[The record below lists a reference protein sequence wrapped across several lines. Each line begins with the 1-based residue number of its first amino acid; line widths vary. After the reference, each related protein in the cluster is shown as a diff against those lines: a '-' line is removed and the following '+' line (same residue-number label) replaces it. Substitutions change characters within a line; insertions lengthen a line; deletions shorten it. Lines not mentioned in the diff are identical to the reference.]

1 MAGHLSLPGH
11 RARLN
16 RYRAPRRAAAP
27 QACPAGRRKDAV
39 NAIGQLAPPVLDVR
53 NLSITYGPLRAVRG
67 VSFSIAPGEALGL
80 IGESGSGK
88 SSVAYAVMR
97 HIKGQATGTV
107 RVDGQDIMT
116 LSEPALARMR
126 GRTAAMVYQDP
137 MSALNP
143 AIKVGEQI
151 AEAIRLHRA
160 ADRSTAWTRA
170 VALLE
175 RVHLPHPSEIAH
187 RYPHQLSGGQ
197 QQRVVIAMALAC
209 QPRLLI
215 MDEPTTGLDVTTEAV
230 ILELVNELRRETGV
244 AVLFISHNMGV
255 VAQVCDRVGVLYAG
269 QLIEEGTTQ
278 QVLRT
283 PRHPY
288 TVALM
293 RAMPAI
299 GGPRRRLAA
308 IPGRLPDLRTPPVGC
323 VFSPRCAIAEATCH
337 DVMPELDAAGHAGST
352 HHSRCHFQNEIHQRL
367 PPEPLMEEE
376 AVTTAVK
383 GRPRLQMVDLC
394 RSFRGRSA
402 LPFLRGPAPVR
413 AVDHVT
419 LDIPAGRTLAVVGES
434 GSGKSTLARCVA
446 GLIVPEAGD
455 IRLEEAVL
463 ERLVQRRPR
472 PAQQA
477 VQFVFQNPDAALN
490 PHRTV
495 AEIVGRPMQL
505 YGGLA
510 GRALRRRVIEQLES
524 VKLGER
530 YLDLYPRE
538 MSGGEK
544 QRVSIARAFAGHPR
558 LVICDEPT
566 SALDISVQAAIL
578 NELLALQRRHGTSYL
593 FISHDLGVVRHVAHH
608 VAIMRQG
615 RIVESGSPAAVFG
628 APREAYTRA
637 LIAAIPTLEP
647 RPQPVSLPT

>member
-1 MAGHLSLPGH
+1 MTVMS
-11 RARLN
+11 
-16 RYRAPRRAAAP
+16 
-27 QACPAGRRKDAV
+27 K
-39 NAIGQLAPPVLDVR
+39 IEPPVLAVR
-53 NLSITYGPLRAVRG
+53 DLSISYGPLQAVRG
-67 VSFSIAPGEALGL
+67 VSFSIAPGEAMGL

-97 HIKGQATGTV
+97 YIKGQASGEV
-107 RVDGQDIMT
+107 HVAGQDVMA
-116 LSEPALARMR
+116 LSEQALGKLR

-151 AEAIRLHRA
+151 AEAIRLHGRIGKA
-160 ADRSTAWTRA
+160 LAWKRG

-175 RVHLPHPSEIAH
+175 RVHLPRPAEIAH

-209 QPRLLI
+209 DPQLLI

-230 ILELVNELRRETGV
+230 ILDLVNELRRETGV

-269 QLIEEGTTQ
+269 QLIEEGTTE
-278 QVLRT
+278 QVLRQ

-299 GGPRRRLAA
+299 DGPRRRLAA
-308 IPGRLPDLRTPPVGC
+308 IPGRLPDLRSPPPGC
-323 VFSPRCAIAEATCH
+323 IFTPRCAMATAECESR
-337 DVMPELDAAGHAGST
+337 MPDLANSSGGGHR
-352 HHSRCHFQNEIHQRL
+352 SRCHYRDEVALRL
-367 PPEPLMEEE
+367 PPEPLVAEVQLVE
-376 AVTTAVK
+376 ARQE
-383 GRPRLQMVDLC
+383 RPRLQIIAV
-394 RSFRGRSA
+394 SKQFRARPA
-402 LPFLRGPAPVR
+402 LPFMRGPAPVR
-413 AVDHVT
+413 AVDDVT
-419 LDIPAGRTLAVVGES
+419 LDIPPGRTLAVVGES

-446 GLIVPEAGD
+446 GLIVPEDGA
-455 IRLEEAVL
+455 IRLENEVL
-463 ERLVQRRPR
+463 DPLVQKRGRA
-472 PAQQA
+472 AQQA

-490 PHRTV
+490 PHWTV
-495 AEIVGRPMQL
+495 AEIVGRPMRL
-505 YGGLA
+505 YGGQ
-510 GRALRRRVIEQLES
+510 GEGKALRHRIIEQLEA

-544 QRVSIARAFAGHPR
+544 QRVSIARAFAGRPR

-578 NELLALQRRHGTSYL
+578 NELLALQRENGTSYL
-593 FISHDLGVVRHVAHH
+593 FISHDLGVVRHVAHE
-608 VAIMRQG
+608 VAIMRHG
-615 RIVESGSPAAVFG
+615 RIVESGPPAAVFG
-628 APREAYTRA
+628 DPREEYTRN
-637 LIAAIPTLEP
+637 LIAAIPTLERREAAP
-647 RPQPVSLPT
+647 ALLTA

>member
-1 MAGHLSLPGH
+1 MTVMSKIEP
-11 RARLN
+11 
-16 RYRAPRRAAAP
+16 
-27 QACPAGRRKDAV
+27 PALAV
-39 NAIGQLAPPVLDVR
+39 HD
-53 NLSITYGPLRAVRG
+53 LSINYGPLQAVRG
-67 VSFSIAPGEALGL
+67 VSFSIAPGEAMGL

-97 HIKGQATGTV
+97 YIKGQASGEV
-107 RVDGQDIMT
+107 QVAGQDIMA
-116 LSEPALARMR
+116 LSEQALGKLR

-151 AEAIRLHRA
+151 AEAIRLHSKLGKSA
-160 ADRSTAWTRA
+160 AWKRS

-175 RVHLPHPSEIAH
+175 RVHLPRPAEIAH

-209 QPRLLI
+209 DPQLLI

-230 ILELVNELRRETGV
+230 ILDLVNELRRETGV

-278 QVLRT
+278 QVLRQ

-299 GGPRRRLAA
+299 DGPRRRLAA
-308 IPGRLPDLRTPPVGC
+308 IPGRLPDLRSPPHGC
-323 VFSPRCAIAEATCH
+323 IFTPRCAMATAECESR
-337 DVMPELDAAGHAGST
+337 MPELSNSSGGGHR
-352 HHSRCHFQNEIHQRL
+352 SRCHYRDEVALRL
-367 PPEPLMEEE
+367 PPEPLVAE
-376 AVTTAVK
+376 AQLAKVRQE
-383 GRPRLQMVDLC
+383 RPRLQIVAVSK
-394 RSFRGRSA
+394 RFRARPA
-402 LPFLRGPAPVR
+402 LPFMRGPAPVR
-413 AVDHVT
+413 AVDDVT
-419 LDIPAGRTLAVVGES
+419 LDIPPGRTLAVVGES

-446 GLIVPEAGD
+446 GLIVPEDGA
-455 IRLEEAVL
+455 IRLENEVL
-463 ERLVQRRPR
+463 DPLVQKRGRA
-472 PAQQA
+472 AQQA

-490 PHRTV
+490 PHWTV
-495 AEIVGRPMQL
+495 AEIVGRPMRL
-505 YGGLA
+505 YGGE
-510 GRALRRRVIEQLES
+510 GEGKALRHRIIEQLEA

-544 QRVSIARAFAGHPR
+544 QRVSIARAFAGRPR

-578 NELLALQRRHGTSYL
+578 NELLALQRESGTSYL
-593 FISHDLGVVRHVAHH
+593 FISHDLGVVRHVAHE
-608 VAIMRQG
+608 VAIMRHG
-615 RIVESGSPAAVFG
+615 RIVESGPPAAVFG
-628 APREAYTRA
+628 DPREEYTRN
-637 LIAAIPTLEP
+637 LIAAIPTLERREAAP
-647 RPQPVSLPT
+647 ALLTA